1 MALRNLFRGGHDDG
15 QYGRDPW
22 DRNGVGDWEHLGEEH
37 TSRATDERGL
47 RYQGGYGE
55 RSYRAER
62 NELGEGFERR
72 GWRPG
77 SDYYGNDPERYG
89 AGNYDAGAFGAGRE
103 PGPFRGRGP
112 KGYRRSDERIREDVC
127 ECLSADDRVD
137 ASDIDVTVRN
147 CEVTLSGTVISREQ
161 KRRAEDLIERIA
173 GVKDVNNGL
182 RVAGQSSQEQESTV
196 GMSEQTRQGA
206 RRSITP

>member
-1 MALRNLFRGGHDDG
+1 MAHKRSQVKADQLAFRQAFLLPSAAFIHQLSRTPTMALRNLFRGGHDDG

-147 CEVTLSGTVISREQ
+147 CE
-161 KRRAEDLIERIA
+161 
-173 GVKDVNNGL
+173 
-182 RVAGQSSQEQESTV
+182 